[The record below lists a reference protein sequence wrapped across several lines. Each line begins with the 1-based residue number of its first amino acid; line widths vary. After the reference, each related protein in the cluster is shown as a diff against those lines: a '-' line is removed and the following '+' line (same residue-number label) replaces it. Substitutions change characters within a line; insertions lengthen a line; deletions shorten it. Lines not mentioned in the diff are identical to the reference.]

1 MKIKVAVDR
10 DGDIWARR
18 NDGNYCCLTS
28 GAPVLSRSSGFK
40 HVYGIVFEKE
50 LEFEAPSVRT
60 YEDSRGV
67 FWYKDVPGHIWTDGN
82 ETLPLGVV
90 DAKYGPLVGG
100 DS

>member
-18 NDGNYCCLTS
+18 NDGSYCCLTS
-28 GAPVLSRSSGFK
+28 EVPVLASSSDFN
-40 HVYGIVFEKE
+40 HDYGIVFEKE

-60 YEDSRGV
+60 YEDSRGIV
-67 FWYKDVPGHIWTDGN
+67 WYKELPGLVWTDGSEN
-82 ETLPLGVV
+82 LSLGVV